1 MWLRQLTAAGVEIS
15 FVDLSKPGALDA
27 TTCPPPS
34 RPRGDG
40 SRTGDPALPRGD
52 RDVLFLPVQG
62 GRCET
67 LMLIVILE
75 RRSTGLRGVP
85 ALPPSSGNWLSMVI
99 WPSFLYR
106 WLYFNPSFCL
116 PGKLATFPEAGGV
129 CIGYQQEQRGAS
141 KCPLKPPF
149 PTSSGFR

>member
-1 MWLRQLTAAGVEIS
+1 MWFRQLTAAGVEIS

-62 GRCET
+62 GRCGT
-67 LMLIVILE
+67 LMVMVMVM
-75 RRSTGLRGVP
+75 LRGVP

-99 WPSFLYR
+99 WPSFLY
-106 WLYFNPSFCL
+106 L
-116 PGKLATFPEAGGV
+116 LALF
-129 CIGYQQEQRGAS
+129 
-141 KCPLKPPF
+141 
-149 PTSSGFR
+149 